1 MKKLFTFLGAIV
13 MMAGSASWA
22 QEVDSSALP
31 QRSVSEVDTTTEDG
45 EEWIPSISLDSRFG
59 YNHTI
64 GGDAAGIGGDGLYL
78 NIDGKISKHFSYSL
92 CQKFFAAIGEDQSV
106 FENTDWMTLS
116 YNVGG
121 FTLSAGKD
129 VLMLGSFEYDAYD
142 IDSYFDMNSMFYN
155 SFSSYQWG
163 AKAMWTNKSESTSFA
178 FQVTTSP
185 FAYAPREENL
195 YSYNL
200 GWYGAWDCYESIW
213 SVNLMEYTPGK
224 FTKVVALGNMFYVGD
239 LSLGLDCIV
248 RGAKFSSLGKD
259 EVTLSFM
266 PSYEIGGKVRLFGKA
281 GWERSSADL
290 PYDLW
295 GEYLS
300 SDDMMAAND
309 ECMSTLP
316 AFLPANQ
323 CYWFYGAGVEYF
335 PIKDSRDVRLH
346 AIWASNSYTARH
358 TINVGV
364 TWKFDVT
371 RAIQRII
378 KK

>member
-22 QEVDSSALP
+22 QEVISSAPL
-31 QRSVSEVDTTTEDG
+31 QRSVSEVDTTMEDG
-45 EEWIPSISLDSRFG
+45 EEWVPSISFESRFG
-59 YNHTI
+59 YNNTI

-78 NIDGKISKHFSYSL
+78 NVNGKISKGFSYSL
-92 CQKFFAAIGEDQSV
+92 CQKFFSAIGEDQSV
-106 FENTDWMTLS
+106 FDNTDWMTLS

-129 VLMLGSFEYDAYD
+129 GILFGGFENDAYD

-155 SFSSYQWG
+155 SFCSYQWG
-163 AKAMWTNKSESTSFA
+163 AKAMWTNKSESSSFA
-178 FQVTTSP
+178 LQVTTSP
-185 FAYAPREENL
+185 FSYAPREENL

-200 GWYGAWDCYESIW
+200 GWYGAWDWYESIW

-239 LSLGLDCIV
+239 LSLGFDCIV

-259 EVTLSFM
+259 EVTLCFM
-266 PSYEIGGKVRLFGKA
+266 PSYELGGKVRLFGKA

-290 PYDLW
+290 PYDFW

-300 SDDMMAAND
+300 ADDMMAAND
-309 ECMSTLP
+309 GCMTTLP

-323 CYWFYGAGVEYF
+323 NYWFYGAGVEYF

-346 AIWASNSYTARH
+346 AIWASNCYTARH

-371 RAIQRII
+371 RAIRRII

>member
-22 QEVDSSALP
+22 QEVVSSAPL

-45 EEWIPSISLDSRFG
+45 EEWIPSISLESRFG
-59 YNHTI
+59 YNNTI

-92 CQKFFAAIGEDQSV
+92 CQKFFSAIGEDQSV
-106 FENTDWMTLS
+106 FDNTDWMTLS

-155 SFSSYQWG
+155 SFCSYQWG
-163 AKAMWTNKSESTSFA
+163 AKAMWTNKSESSSFA

-185 FAYAPREENL
+185 FSYAPREENL

-200 GWYGAWDCYESIW
+200 GWYGAWDWYESIW
-213 SVNLMEYTPGK
+213 SVNFMEYTPGE

-266 PSYEIGGKVRLFGKA
+266 PSYELGGKVRLFGKA

-290 PYDLW
+290 PYDFW

-300 SDDMMAAND
+300 ADDMTVANN

-323 CYWFYGAGVEYF
+323 SYWFYGAGVEYF

-346 AIWASNSYTARH
+346 AIWASNSCTARH

-371 RAIQRII
+371 RAIRRII

>member
-22 QEVDSSALP
+22 QEVVSSAPL

-45 EEWIPSISLDSRFG
+45 EEWVPSISLESRFG
-59 YNHTI
+59 YNNTI

-92 CQKFFAAIGEDQSV
+92 CQKFFSAIGEDQSV
-106 FENTDWMTLS
+106 FDNTDWMTLS

-163 AKAMWTNKSESTSFA
+163 AKAMWTNKSESSSFA

-185 FAYAPREENL
+185 FSYAPREENL

-200 GWYGAWDCYESIW
+200 GWYGAWDWYESIW
-213 SVNLMEYTPGK
+213 SVNFMEYAPGE

-266 PSYEIGGKVRLFGKA
+266 PSYELGGKVRIFGKA

-290 PYDLW
+290 PYDFW

-300 SDDMMAAND
+300 ADDMTAANN

-323 CYWFYGAGVEYF
+323 SYWFYGAGVEYF

-346 AIWASNSYTARH
+346 AIWASNCYTARH